1 MLRAFMVERS
11 VNPDPHLPEVPHEGA
26 PYQGYGPRP
35 YHPPAPVPPPVPP
48 GFGMP
53 TQAPV
58 PADQPPPEQPRVER
72 RPTTAPALAT
82 GDGEVLQKWGYVMAI
97 STVIMPILALVGL
110 ILGAITATKPGRER
124 HGAWIMGISIALGA
138 VTLLLW
144 ATVYEGN

>member
-1 MLRAFMVERS
+1 VTA
-11 VNPDPHLPEVPHEGA
+11 PDPDLPEVPHEGA

-35 YHPPAPVPPPVPP
+35 YQPPAPVPPPVPP
-48 GFGMP
+48 GFGVP

-58 PADQPPPEQPRVER
+58 PVDQPPPPVER
-72 RPTTAPALAT
+72 PLNEPRRTSSAPAIAT

-124 HGAWIMGISIALGA
+124 HGAWIMGISVALGA
-138 VTLLLW
+138 ITVLLW